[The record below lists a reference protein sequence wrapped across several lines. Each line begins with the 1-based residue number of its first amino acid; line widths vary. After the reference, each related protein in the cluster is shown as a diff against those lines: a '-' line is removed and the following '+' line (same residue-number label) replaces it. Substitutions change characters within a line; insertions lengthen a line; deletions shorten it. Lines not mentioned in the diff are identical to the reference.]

1 MPTSARVKPEQAG
14 ALRLRPWGAAAYMR
28 ATVSLALRL
37 FTLVLLLGWQALAS
51 GVGNLGHFCH
61 KQVETRASECHCPH
75 AAMLAEQDPDGQA
88 TLRMDCCEAPHWEL
102 PAAVL
107 ADASH
112 PVPLLAAPPAL
123 PSTAVTVRAPERRH
137 VPAPIAWDTP
147 RGQGPPVF
155 LRTRSLLI

>member
-1 MPTSARVKPEQAG
+1 
-14 ALRLRPWGAAAYMR
+14 
-28 ATVSLALRL
+28 VSLVLRL
-37 FTLVLLLGWQALAS
+37 FTLALLLGWQAIAS

-61 KQVETRASECHCPH
+61 KQVETRARECHCPH
-75 AAMLAEQDPDGQA
+75 GKMLAERDAPGQA

-102 PAAVL
+102 PEAVL

-112 PVPLLAAPPAL
+112 PVPFPAAPPAL
-123 PSTAVTVRAPERRH
+123 PPMGVLFRAPERH
-137 VPAPIAWDTP
+137 HLPVVVSWDTP

>member
-1 MPTSARVKPEQAG
+1 M
-14 ALRLRPWGAAAYMR
+14 
-28 ATVSLALRL
+28 SLALRL
-37 FTLVLLLGWQALAS
+37 FTLAMLLGWQAIAS

-75 AAMLAEQDPDGQA
+75 GELLAEQDAPGQA

-102 PAAVL
+102 PVPVL

-112 PVPLLAAPPAL
+112 SASLIAAPPSPPPTGFTLRAAGSRYL
-123 PSTAVTVRAPERRH
+123 PPR
-137 VPAPIAWDTP
+137 VPWETP